1 MFNYLRSVAKGT
13 VVLPKSVTPK
23 RIASNIKDALEVK
36 AHLDADQE
44 ELKKLD
50 AIAPGGKQHRFIKP
64 PWGVPMGFP
73 DWN

>member
-1 MFNYLRSVAKGT
+1 MNVVALGT

-23 RIASNIKDALEVK
+23 RIDANIKESLKVK
-36 AHLDADQE
+36 KQLDGDQE
-44 ELKKLD
+44 ELKRLN

-64 PWGVPMGFP
+64 PWGIPMGFP